1 MRTHRTPKRD
11 FLTVTDVSADEL
23 LALLD
28 HATAMKNQRTMG
40 ARRRSL
46 EGRSVAL
53 IFEKA
58 STRTRLSFEVAV
70 FELGGHPLVI
80 SARDT
85 QMGRGESL
93 EDTARVLSGYVHGI
107 VLRTYGHD
115 RVATLA
121 RHATVPVINA
131 LTDEHHPCQVLADLM
146 TVREHFGRLKGLR
159 YAWVG
164 DGNNVARSWAE
175 AAALLELPLTL
186 ACPEGYELPK
196 ATLRGDVR
204 SIRNPIEAVRG
215 ADVVITDVWAS
226 MGQEEETERRRKAFE
241 GYRVDRALMAHA
253 NSTAIVLHCLPAHR
267 GEEIEDVYLD
277 GPESVVWQEAEN
289 RLHTQKALLEH
300 LL

>member
-11 FLTVTDVSADEL
+11 FLTVADVSADEL

-40 ARRRSL
+40 AKRRSL